1 MYLTWC
7 ITLFK
12 QGELY
17 MDLKWLNTPA
27 LESDGVSWGVPWKKG
42 ELLKIEDIQLQNEQ
56 QSNLPLQSWPTAYWP
71 DGSIKWSGH
80 AAIYDGK
87 SSEFTLSK
95 GDSSVLN
102 A

>member
-42 ELLKIEDIQLQNEQ
+42 ELLKIEDIQLQN
-56 QSNLPLQSWPTAYWP
+56 
-71 DGSIKWSGH
+71 
-80 AAIYDGK
+80 
-87 SSEFTLSK
+87 
-95 GDSSVLN
+95 
-102 A
+102 